1 MPVKAAHLD
10 YDLKITN
17 GFIVDGTGAPG
28 FEGDVGI
35 RAGRI
40 AAVGEAPGRAA
51 ETIDAHGRVV
61 CPGFVDVHTHYD
73 AQILWD
79 RMLTISPWHGVTTV
93 VMGNCGFSV
102 APTRPEHRETIVRT
116 LENVEGMTVAAL
128 HAGLGEEWPFVTFP
142 DYLDAIGA
150 RGAAINVGALVGH
163 TAVRTWVMGEDATER
178 EATAAEVDEM
188 RRIVREAMEAGALG
202 FATSKAPTHVGY
214 HGRPVPSRAAAT
226 GEIVALAGELRRAER
241 GGVVQATVG
250 RSLSFPEFKALNE
263 ASGCPVS
270 WTALLAGIA
279 LQDGDADEQLRRSAE
294 LVAEGYDVVPQ
305 VSPRALKFEYQLK
318 APFVFEAMRLFR
330 PVSEADEAGKKR
342 LYADPDFRSAV
353 WERLSERAPPSFRR
367 SFRGTVVSEAPGRPD
382 LAERAVFDLAEEA
395 GKTPVEYLFDLGLE
409 SNLEARFR
417 MPVANHDEDE
427 VERLLHSPHT
437 VVGLSDAGAHA
448 SQLCDAC
455 ATTYLLKR
463 WVREKKSIGLER
475 AVRMIT
481 SRPAEVFGIAG
492 RGRLAAGLAADV
504 VVFDPDTVGD
514 GPLQRVYDFPGGA
527 DRLISEAEGI
537 DAVIVN
543 GTILRQ
549 EGEDRVDPAGPLPG
563 RLLRNGRAPP
573 ARTAAAA

>member
-51 ETIDAHGRVV
+51 EAIDAHGRVV

-226 GEIVALAGELRRAER
+226 GEIVALAGELRRAGR

-563 RLLRNGRAPP
+563 RLLRNGRAAP